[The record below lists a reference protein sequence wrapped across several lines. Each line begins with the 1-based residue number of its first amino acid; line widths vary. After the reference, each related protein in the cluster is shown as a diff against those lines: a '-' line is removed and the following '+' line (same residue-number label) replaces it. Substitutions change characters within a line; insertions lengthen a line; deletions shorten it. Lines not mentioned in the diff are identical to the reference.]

1 MQRFDPVPGIGS
13 FPLPVALGVAGSAAA
28 GVVVGSLLPQDRFW
42 SRATTPW
49 LRLLQGLLAYDFYT
63 PEIYRRT
70 IVALVASLAR
80 ITLWVDRI
88 LIKGLVDGLGRLSL
102 VTAEGL
108 KLTVSGQLQSYVLTV
123 IAALLLLL
131 GSLQWLRGA

>member
-1 MQRFDPVPGIGS
+1 
-13 FPLPVALGVAGSAAA
+13 
-28 GVVVGSLLPQDRFW
+28 
-42 SRATTPW
+42 
-49 LRLLQGLLAYDFYT
+49 
-63 PEIYRRT
+63 
-70 IVALVASLAR
+70 
-80 ITLWVDRI
+80 
-88 LIKGLVDGLGRLSL
+88 LVDGLGRLSL